1 MFQFLYNSLLI
12 ALTTGP
18 CFWDLGCGKGLKSHY
33 QSFSL
38 SGVFI
43 CSTSST
49 TEFNRTSYLKGGETG
64 EAEHIFDGH
73 KTDMQVKINAL
84 NRSPRPQA
92 LLLY

>member
-1 MFQFLYNSLLI
+1 MGS
-12 ALTTGP
+12 
-18 CFWDLGCGKGLKSHY
+18 CFWDLGCGEGLKSHY

-38 SGVFI
+38 SSVFI

-49 TEFNRTSYLKGGETG
+49 TGFNRTSYLRRGKTG

-73 KTDMQVKINAL
+73 KTDTRVKINAL
-84 NRSPRPQA
+84 NGSPSPRA